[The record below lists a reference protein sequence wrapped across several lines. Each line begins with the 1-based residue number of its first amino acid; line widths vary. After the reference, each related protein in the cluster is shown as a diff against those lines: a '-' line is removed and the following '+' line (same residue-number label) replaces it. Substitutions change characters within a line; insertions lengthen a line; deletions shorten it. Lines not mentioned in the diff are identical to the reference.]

1 MFQKVLIANRGEIAV
16 RIIRACKQMG
26 IETVA
31 IYSEADKESLHVQI
45 ADESVCV
52 GGVRSNESYLN
63 MENIISAA
71 INTRAEAIHPGFGFL
86 SENSEF
92 SDLCKSCGIT
102 FIGPSGEVIDKM
114 GNKSKAREIM
124 IAAGVPVVPGSDG
137 KVNDITHAK
146 EVAIKIGFPVLIKA
160 SAGGGGRGM
169 RVASTVSEFNTAYET
184 AKSEARI
191 AFGDDTMYLEKF
203 VINPKHI
210 EFQILADKYGNVVH
224 LGERDC
230 SIQRRN
236 QKVVEE
242 APSLINKELRDE
254 MGKAA
259 IMAAKTVNYE
269 NARTLEFLV
278 SGDKFYF
285 IEMNT
290 RVQVEHP
297 VTEMV
302 TGVDIIKE
310 QIKIAAG
317 EKLSVSQEDVTLK
330 GHSIEVRIN
339 AEDPKHDF
347 RPSPGTISLLHVPS
361 GHGVRF
367 DSFIYSGYAIPPYYD
382 SMLGKVIV
390 HAENRTEAIMKMR
403 ATLEELVVDGV
414 KTNLDFCYMILND
427 REYFNG
433 EFDTGFIGKKID
445 KLLGYVDHE

>member
-137 KVNDITHAK
+137 KVNNITQAK

-269 NARTLEFLV
+269 NAGTLEFLV